1 LKLYHQEDKKMSDNV
16 QIKGKDDL
24 DEPLVERGTLTTAP
38 EGVGEQSR
46 SGAAGA
52 SRTPFTNDHK
62 KVLRGTL
69 SDMCSLGI
77 TVLSGVVYGIA
88 LIRFLG
94 PEQFG
99 TFSIAITYTELF
111 GSVAAMGMSW
121 YLTDAIARDRAASE
135 RLVGL
140 TFPFHLIIVVLIA
153 CVLVVTGKW
162 VMRYHGTVFVAIC
175 ALAVGL
181 VMNQLYFT
189 IYSVFRAFERLELNT
204 LVQVVAKGAY
214 VTAGLVLLATIGGVR
229 AAVGV
234 QVGAAALQLALGWRL
249 LRPLLGKVEW
259 RLPVAQCVALLRRLL
274 PFALSSFLITFRA
287 NACVVALGKL
297 VSPTEVGYFTGAYK
311 VATLVTLVAIAWGN
325 ALFPVMTRYAQSN
338 PEGLRSLYR
347 LVVRFALGFG
357 LPVFLTLFA
366 LSDLFIRAT
375 CGRQFQP
382 SGPTLKI
389 LAAYGAISLF
399 TFPMG
404 NILVALERP
413 KLTTRALGIGAV
425 GLLCFGVL
433 IKAFGARGAAFALAA
448 SEALVAFF
456 YWWYA
461 RSLLGAGAQCP
472 GTARIVG
479 AVCVLAIPLFL
490 VAAKPMWAQCMALA
504 VVIVAY
510 GVVCWKAGFLDE
522 REREGL
528 ARMTRS
534 VFKPIRSSRA

>member
-1 LKLYHQEDKKMSDNV
+1 LKPYHQEDEKMSEQV
-16 QIKGKDDL
+16 QIEPKDFL
-24 DEPLVERGTLTTAP
+24 DERLAERGVLTTMP
-38 EGVGEQSR
+38 EGENGQPRGEV
-46 SGAAGA
+46 AGA
-52 SRTPFTNDHK
+52 CPSPCMNDHK
-62 KVLRGTL
+62 QVLRGTL

-99 TFSIAITYTELF
+99 IYSIAITYTELF

-140 TFPFHLIIVVLIA
+140 ALPFHLIIIVLIA
-153 CVLVVTGKW
+153 CALVVTGKW
-162 VMRYHGTVFVAIC
+162 VMCYSGTVFVAIC
-175 ALAVGL
+175 ALTVAL

-234 QVGAAALQLALGWRL
+234 QVGAAALQLALGWRF

-259 RLPVAQCVALLRRLL
+259 RFPAPQCFALLRRLL

-287 NACVVALGKL
+287 NACVVALGKF

-311 VATLVTLVAIAWGN
+311 LAALVTLVAVSWGN
-325 ALFPVMTRYAQSN
+325 ALFPVMTRYGQSN

-357 LPVFLTLFA
+357 LPVFLALFA

-404 NILVALERP
+404 NLLVALERP
-413 KLTTRALGIGAV
+413 QLTTRALGVGAL
-425 GLLCFGVL
+425 GLLCFSVL
-433 IKAFGARGAAFALAA
+433 IMAFGARGAAFALAA
-448 SEALVAFF
+448 SEALVALF

-461 RSLLGAGAQCP
+461 RRLLGVGARCP
-472 GTARIVG
+472 GTARIIGV
-479 AVCVLAIPLFL
+479 VSVLAIPLFL
-490 VAAKPMWAQCMALA
+490 VATQPMWAQYTALA
-504 VVIVAY
+504 VVAMIY

-528 ARMTRS
+528 AQMTRN
-534 VFKPIRSSRA
+534 VFKPFRWRRA